1 MRGVYRYRLLIALLL
16 VIPGSG
22 CLFRSHKVEQQP
34 LKTPLKTAT
43 AQDLINYINS
53 QAEKIQTLQATVDIA
68 TTVGGAKK
76 GKVTEY
82 TEIRGYVLARKPSM
96 LRMIGLMPVVRN
108 KAFDMVSDGSEFKLW
123 IPPKNKFIVGH
134 NEITHVSQNALEN
147 VRPQH
152 IYDALLL
159 RPIDPEN
166 EIAVLETDF
175 EPVKTGKNAEFLQ
188 PDYVLDVIRKGH
200 QGWFLSRKITF
211 SRADL
216 LPHRQR
222 IFDEQGDL
230 VTDARYDDFQNY
242 NGINF
247 PNRIEI
253 WRPVDE
259 YTIVL
264 KMVKLQ
270 LNQPLTDDQFA
281 LNKPPGAEFVNLDQ
295 QSPTRASDGTHP

>member
-152 IYDALLL
+152 IFDALLL

>member
-281 LNKPPGAEFVNLDQ
+281 LNKPPGA
-295 QSPTRASDGTHP
+295 